1 MKKTVILLIALFIGI
16 IALSQIHF
24 ADSKKPLKINVASFN
39 VGFCRMAKDIPN
51 WEGRRNY
58 IMPLVKYHNFD
69 IVGMQE
75 PFSFQIDYLEKACP
89 EYAVAGE
96 ILRDLSYADITK
108 FSPKGIENVRRMCRN
123 MNNPI
128 FYKRNKFDLLEHGKF
143 YFASDQNKAELG
155 FGKSFDAIRSCIW
168 AKFREKKTGKEF
180 YFFNLHLCVR
190 KFKQYH
196 KPAMELLVKKIGEI
210 TKGNPFFITGDFN
223 EFYSDEAS
231 TYLRELGIV
240 NDARQVA
247 KFRYGTHK
255 GTYNDYTL
263 KSTNDNP
270 IDFIYA
276 SKNIVVNRFAT
287 ITDHYDGIAISDHY
301 PIVAE
306 VEFLE

>member
-1 MKKTVILLIALFIGI
+1 MFVVVACLSVFNFVDAKKT
-16 IALSQIHF
+16 
-24 ADSKKPLKINVASFN
+24 LKINVASFN
-39 VGFCRMAKDIPN
+39 VGFCRIAKDIPN
-51 WEGRRNY
+51 WEGRRDF

-75 PFSFQIDYLEKACP
+75 PFSFQIDYLQKACP

-96 ILRDLSYADITK
+96 IIRDLSYADIQK
-108 FSPKGIENVRRMCRN
+108 FSPKGIENFRRMCRN

-128 FYKRNKFDLLEHGKF
+128 FYKRDKFDLLEQGKF
-143 YFASDQNKAELG
+143 YFAPDQNKYELG
-155 FGKSFDAIRSCIW
+155 FGFSFDAIRSCIW

-196 KPAMELLVKKIGEI
+196 KPAIELLIKKVGEI
-210 TKGNPFFITGDFN
+210 AKGKPFFISGDFN
-223 EFYSDEAS
+223 EYRTDES
-231 TYLRELGIV
+231 SIFLRESGIV
-240 NDARQVA
+240 NDSREVA
-247 KFRYGTHK
+247 KFRYGSRK

-263 KSTNDNP
+263 APTTNDP

-276 SKNIVVNRFAT
+276 SKNVAINRFAT
-287 ITDHYDGIAISDHY
+287 IGDHQDGKPISDHY

-306 VEFLE
+306 VEF